1 MSFMTTTMFAPRIWG
16 FDFAAPSARVALQAG
31 WGRRDLLW
39 ESLMEQGCAHFATGD
54 VPTARRAF
62 RRARLLCWL
71 LPAADL
77 RRAASDAALGVVL
90 HAPDRLARAS
100 DAFDQHAAQA
110 IAAMRIA
117 PRARSSLFH
126 LRMEARHRDT
136 YHANMRKRLTAIA
149 GETARSLADMAAG
162 QAPAHRL
169 YARWLGERPSV
180 HDDTRKVLSAC
191 LLIPEP
197 TRDKAP

>member
-1 MSFMTTTMFAPRIWG
+1 MSFMTTNMFAPRIWG
-16 FDFAAPSARVALQAG
+16 FDFAAPQARVALQAG

-39 ESLMEQGCAHFATGD
+39 ESLMEQGCADFAAGD
-54 VPTARRAF
+54 TRAARRAF
-62 RRARLLCWL
+62 RRARLLSLL

-90 HAPDRLARAS
+90 EAPGRLARAS
-100 DAFDQHAAQA
+100 AAFERRGAQA
-110 IAAMRIA
+110 IAAMQIA

-149 GETARSLADMAAG
+149 GETAGSLAKMAAG
-162 QAPAHRL
+162 KAPAHRL
-169 YARWLGERPSV
+169 YSRWLGERPSV
-180 HDDTRKVLSAC
+180 HDDTRKILSAC
-191 LLIPEP
+191 LLIPGG
-197 TRDKAP
+197 

>member
-16 FDFAAPSARVALQAG
+16 FDFATPQARVALDAG

-39 ESLMEQGCAHFATGD
+39 ESLMERGCAGFAAGD
-54 VPTARRAF
+54 GHAARRAF
-62 RRARLLCWL
+62 RRARLLSL
-71 LPAADL
+71 FLPAADL

-90 HAPDRLARAS
+90 RAPWRLAHAS
-100 DAFDQHAAQA
+100 ATFDQHAAQA

-180 HDDTRKVLSAC
+180 HDETRKVLSAC

-197 TRDKAP
+197 TLNTGP